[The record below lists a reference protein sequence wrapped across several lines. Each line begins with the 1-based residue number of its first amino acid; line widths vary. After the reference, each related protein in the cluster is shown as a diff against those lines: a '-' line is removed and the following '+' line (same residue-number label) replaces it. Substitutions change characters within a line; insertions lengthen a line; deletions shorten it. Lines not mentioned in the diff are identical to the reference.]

1 MFETLIEKKKEK
13 GVMCSGP
20 EVATVHG
27 PDGSAWPHGA
37 SARARQVSNLTG
49 GARGSAAQRRG
60 ERWGDDRR
68 GPPVISNPVVTA
80 AASSPA
86 TIPATATATEAR
98 DGLSV
103 VSRLQRW

>member
-1 MFETLIEKKKEK
+1 MFKTLTEKKKRK
-13 GVMCSGP
+13 RVLCTGP
-20 EVATVHG
+20 EEATVHG

-49 GARGSAAQRRG
+49 GARGSVAQRRG

-68 GPPVISNPVVTA
+68 GPPVISNPAVTA

-86 TIPATATATEAR
+86 STPATATATEGR
-98 DGLSV
+98 VELSDV
-103 VSRLQRW
+103 LRL

>member
-1 MFETLIEKKKEK
+1 MFKTSTEKKNEK
-13 GVMCSGP
+13 GSCALGQRRP
-20 EVATVHG
+20 QCTAQT
-27 PDGSAWPHGA
+27 DWPSRTEA
-37 SARARQVSNLTG
+37 ARAHVRFSNLTG

-68 GPPVISNPVVTA
+68 GPPVISNPSATA

-98 DGLSV
+98 VELSV
-103 VSRLQRW
+103 VLRL